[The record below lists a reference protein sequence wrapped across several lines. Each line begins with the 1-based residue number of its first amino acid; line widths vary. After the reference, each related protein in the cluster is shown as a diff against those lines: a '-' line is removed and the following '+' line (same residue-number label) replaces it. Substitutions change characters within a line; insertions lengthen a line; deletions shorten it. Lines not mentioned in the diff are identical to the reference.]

1 VVGESCTT
9 TAVALQDNQLM
20 SKHCVL
26 GFNPHPR
33 LEWRCQDGQNE
44 VEQPDHPA
52 SLNDSCPASHPD
64 KVFGMHRVYNYP
76 DDGARLGATR
86 SSSGA
91 VIGCG
96 AHSPAKL

>member
-1 VVGESCTT
+1 VVGEPCTT

-64 KVFGMHRVYNYP
+64 KVFGMH
-76 DDGARLGATR
+76 
-86 SSSGA
+86 SEISGA
-91 VIGCG
+91 N
-96 AHSPAKL
+96 A

>member
-1 VVGESCTT
+1 MQNCACASPSRNGKEGNVGREKTSLHARPLYKLDEEQAVVVGEPYTT
-9 TAVALQDNQLM
+9 TAAALQDNQLI

-52 SLNDSCPASHPD
+52 SLNGHFS
-64 KVFGMHRVYNYP
+64 RVTP
-76 DDGARLGATR
+76 G
-86 SSSGA
+86 
-91 VIGCG
+91 
-96 AHSPAKL
+96 